1 MCQEMATKEKESKMS
16 ALEAFKNL
24 EPHMKS
30 MLEQPIDSF
39 AQKLWGKGLI
49 DDAVHKKIFDTREG
63 RGSSLRSYY
72 FMQLIY
78 EKVKRA
84 SNDDEAQKIIS
95 DVANIIGEDGA
106 LRDTAETL
114 SKIILIV
121 IIIIIVI

>member
-30 MLEQPIDSF
+30 MLEQPINSF
-39 AQKLWGKGLI
+39 AQKLWGNDLI
-49 DDAVHKKIFDTREG
+49 DDAVHRRIFDTG
-63 RGSSLRSYY
+63 DGDGSSLRSYY
-72 FMQLIY
+72 FMQRIY
-78 EKVKRA
+78 EKVKKA

-95 DVANIIGEDGA
+95 DVADIIGEDGA

-114 SKIILIV
+114 SKIIVLF
-121 IIIIIVI
+121 

>member
-1 MCQEMATKEKESKMS
+1 MFQEMATKEKESEMS

-24 EPHMKS
+24 EPRMKS
-30 MLEQPIDSF
+30 MLELSINNF

-49 DDAVHKKIFDTREG
+49 DDAVHKEIFETRVG

-95 DVANIIGEDGA
+95 DVANIIGEDAA
-106 LRDTAETL
+106 LHNTAETL
-114 SKIILIV
+114 SKITL
-121 IIIIIVI
+121 

>member
-1 MCQEMATKEKESKMS
+1 MCQEMATKEKESEMS

-24 EPHMKS
+24 EPRMKS
-30 MLEQPIDSF
+30 MLELSINSF
-39 AQKLWGKGLI
+39 AQKLWGDDLI
-49 DDAVHKKIFDTREG
+49 GDAVHKKIFDTRDG
-63 RGSSLRSYY
+63 GGSSLRSYY

-95 DVANIIGEDGA
+95 DVADIIGDDGA
-106 LRDTAETL
+106 LHDTAETL

-121 IIIIIVI
+121 VLF